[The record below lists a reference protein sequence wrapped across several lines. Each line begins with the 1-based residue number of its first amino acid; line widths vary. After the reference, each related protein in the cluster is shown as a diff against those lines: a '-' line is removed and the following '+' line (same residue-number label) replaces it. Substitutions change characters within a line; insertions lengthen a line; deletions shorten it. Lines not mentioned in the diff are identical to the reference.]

1 MADEMIDG
9 KPVEDVMAVRLA
21 SEALRHL
28 AADEERFAT
37 FQAELLAAG
46 GDMPLGAS
54 REVAEQPPPDLLAG
68 AQQTF
73 VAVMIREG
81 YQ

>member
-1 MADEMIDG
+1 MADRMIDG

-28 AADEERFAT
+28 AADKERFAV
-37 FQAELLAAG
+37 FRSEMLAAG

-54 REVAEQPPPDLLAG
+54 REVAERLTPDLLAA
-68 AQQTF
+68 AQEIF
-73 VAVMIREG
+73 VAAMIREG